1 MAEADGNRTRQGA
14 FAPSTV
20 LKTAEPTRRSDTSDG
35 NHSPITRQRRS
46 VDVRTRCNLRVVSD
60 RDFGVLIR
68 QSRERLGLTPARVAE
83 LIGRAPGTVRA
94 WEKGT
99 STPGDAAVVS
109 TLAAVLGIDEVA
121 LFEAAGLEPP
131 VSEPGPSMR
140 QALSS
145 ITPEARREH
154 RDDPVDRL
162 PFEAVDDEPG
172 GDGQVEQAPPPVA
185 ERRRRDVPRP
195 APAPVAGPPV
205 ATAAVAE
212 PTREPRHR
220 AVGGGVLERLRSMT
234 LRRGTVP
241 IAAPT
246 TLPPAPRVASYV
258 EDPGERLSYRLR
270 TVYTAAGVLALFV
283 ALAWAASNLFD
294 SLGSLWQ
301 ELTANL

>member
-1 MAEADGNRTRQGA
+1 M
-14 FAPSTV
+14 F
-20 LKTAEPTRRSDTSDG
+20 
-35 NHSPITRQRRS
+35 
-46 VDVRTRCNLRVVSD
+46 D

-83 LIGRAPGTVRA
+83 LIGRAPGTIRA

-109 TLAAVLGIDEVA
+109 TLAAVLGIDEVT

-145 ITPEARREH
+145 ITPEAQRE
-154 RDDPVDRL
+154 RGRQPEPLPLDTADDL
-162 PFEAVDDEPG
+162 
-172 GDGQVEQAPPPVA
+172 VEQEPVERATSAPPVV
-185 ERRRRDVPRP
+185 ERRRRGDVP
-195 APAPVAGPPV
+195 APTPVPGTPV
-205 ATAAVAE
+205 PATAARVVAA
-212 PTREPRHR
+212 PAGDGSQPRHR
-220 AVGGGVLERLRSMT
+220 AVGGGVLDRLRSLT
-234 LRRGTVP
+234 VRRGAAP
-241 IAAPT
+241 AAAPT

-258 EDPGERLSYRLR
+258 EDPRERLAYRLR
-270 TVYTAAGVLALFV
+270 TVYTAAGVFALFI

>member
-1 MAEADGNRTRQGA
+1 M
-14 FAPSTV
+14 
-20 LKTAEPTRRSDTSDG
+20 
-35 NHSPITRQRRS
+35 
-46 VDVRTRCNLRVVSD
+46 SD

-131 VSEPGPSMR
+131 VAEPGPSMR

-145 ITPEARREH
+145 ITPGARGGDDAEQLELASADEPVVEEPVD
-154 RDDPVDRL
+154 DDPAK
-162 PFEAVDDEPG
+162 EEP
-172 GDGQVEQAPPPVA
+172 VSPPVTD
-185 ERRRRDVPRP
+185 RRRHRGVSTPTPVPPVPVAAVP
-195 APAPVAGPPV
+195 AAPAAPVAPTAPV
-205 ATAAVAE
+205 AAD
-212 PTREPRHR
+212 PGHEPRHR

-234 LRRGTVP
+234 VRRTAVAAP
-241 IAAPT
+241 APT

-258 EDPGERLSYRLR
+258 EDPSERLSYRLR
-270 TVYTAAGVLALFV
+270 TVYTAAGVFALFI